1 MNEVLKWL
9 EETAKEKSV
18 AGPFPYNRQRM
29 LRLVMDIR
37 DRIQETNDERFVGVV
52 SDLEQ
57 MANTIIIFPDSV
69 EWTQMDI
76 LEFVFNIKETV
87 RLGLDI

>member
-9 EETAKEKSV
+9 EETSGEKSV

-57 MANTIIIFPDSV
+57 MANAIIIFPDSI
-69 EWTQMDI
+69 EWKYSDVM
-76 LEFVFNIKETV
+76 EFIFNIKETV